1 MTAGGLR
8 VEALTCQAG
17 DRQLFAHLSFEVPAG
32 QWLMLTGTNGSGKT
46 TLLRAVAG
54 LIRPVAG
61 SVHWCGERRQADDPL
76 WHSRFVYQGHASGW
90 KDAWSAHE
98 NLASQGALDLGRS
111 LDAAEIDRVLEQ
123 VGLGHRRDVAFASL
137 SAGQRRRV
145 GVARLLNCPRPLWLL
160 DEPATALDRD
170 GQQLLAEVIDAHL
183 AGGGCAVIATHQ
195 SMPLKQTP
203 LLLDLDAPGART
215 SQLSVER
222 RR

>member
-1 MTAGGLR
+1 MSATGLR
-8 VEALTCQAG
+8 VEGLTCQAG
-17 DRQLFAHLSFEVPAG
+17 DRPLFAQVSFDVSAG

-61 SVHWCGERRQADDPL
+61 SVQWCGESRQASDPL
-76 WHSRFVYQGHASGW
+76 WHSRFIYQGHAAGW

-98 NLASQGALDLGRS
+98 NLASQGALDRGRS
-111 LDAAEIDRVLEQ
+111 IDAAEIDRLLER

-195 SMPLKQTP
+195 LMPLQQAP
-203 LLLDLDAPGART
+203 LLLDLDAPDAR
-215 SQLSVER
+215 SRPSSVEPR
-222 RR
+222 R